1 MHAALAP
8 SQNGRPGMY
17 QGAKLGCRAAGD
29 AAWRID
35 GGHIMPKLSSAV
47 SGNKLPLLD
56 EREYAEKFSP
66 VIEDMNLRR
75 ISKAVGRSVET
86 VKAWRARRAFPNGA
100 SLINAA
106 KAFPAV
112 RNWLLDELDGYDRSD
127 QMGRTDMP
135 QDLTQLLSGLARVAA
150 MPGPEGDMARALLT
164 AMHEPR
170 QR

>member
-1 MHAALAP
+1 MHVALP
-8 SQNGRPGMY
+8 LDQNGRPGMN

-29 AAWRID
+29 AARRID
-35 GGHIMPKLSSAV
+35 GGHIMSKVSSAY
-47 SGNKLPLLD
+47 SGKKLPLQT

-100 SLINAA
+100 SLLNAA

-112 RNWLLDELDGYDRSD
+112 RNWLLDELDGYDRCD
-127 QMGRTDMP
+127 PMGRADMP
-135 QDLTQLLSGLARVAA
+135 QDLTQLLSGLDRVAA
-150 MPGPEGDMARALLT
+150 MPGPEGDMARALLK